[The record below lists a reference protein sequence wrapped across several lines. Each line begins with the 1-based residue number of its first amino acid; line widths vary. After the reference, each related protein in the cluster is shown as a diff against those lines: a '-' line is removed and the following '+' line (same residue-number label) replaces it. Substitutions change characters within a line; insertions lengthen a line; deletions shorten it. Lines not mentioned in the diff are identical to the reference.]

1 MDIDR
6 YTQQYASQYQ
16 AGKPGWFE
24 QVLVKVRR
32 ETVVK
37 SLERHPH
44 DAVLEVG
51 CGLEPLFAYW
61 RAFRELCIV
70 EPSAE
75 FCANARRDAPANV
88 RVVQGF
94 LEQAFR
100 ALGGPFSFVVVAS
113 LLHEVEDPKALL
125 RALHELATP
134 DTVLHF
140 NVPNVYSFHRLLA
153 LEMGLIDDIFAA
165 SEMEKRFQRQ
175 TRFDRA
181 SFCALLGSAGFEV
194 LDFGTYFVKPFSHA
208 QMEQLFDRG
217 ILPPPA
223 IEGLMAMTRYLP
235 DMGAEMYADVRVR
248 RCG

>member
-6 YTQQYASQYQ
+6 YTAEYASQYE
-16 AGKPGWFE
+16 AGKAGWFE

-32 ETVVK
+32 ETVAR

-44 DAVLEVG
+44 DSVLEVG
-51 CGLEPLFAYW
+51 CGLEPLFTYW
-61 RAFRELCIV
+61 KGFRELAIV
-70 EPSAE
+70 EPSPE
-75 FCANARRDAPANV
+75 FCAHARRLAPDNV

-94 LEQAFR
+94 LEAV
-100 ALGGPFSFVVVAS
+100 AAELGRSFSFVVIAS
-113 LLHEVEDPKALL
+113 LLHEVEEPKALL
-125 RALHELATP
+125 RALRDLAAP
-134 DTVLHF
+134 ETVLHF

-181 SFCALLGSAGFEV
+181 SFSALLEDAGFEL
-194 LDFGTYFVKPFSHA
+194 LDFGTYFIKPFAHA

-217 ILPPPA
+217 VLSAKA
-223 IEGLMAMTRYLP
+223 IDGLVGMTRYLP
-235 DMGAEMYADVRVR
+235 DMGAEMFADVRVR

>member
-6 YTQQYASQYQ
+6 YTERYASQYE
-16 AGKPGWFE
+16 AGGPGWFE

-37 SLERHPH
+37 SLQRHPH
-44 DAVLEVG
+44 DSVLEVG
-51 CGLEPLFAYW
+51 CGLEPLFSYW
-61 RAFRELCIV
+61 TGFRELAIV
-70 EPSAE
+70 EPSPE
-75 FCANARRDAPANV
+75 FCANARRDAPDNV

-94 LEQAFR
+94 LEDVFGAMGSR
-100 ALGGPFSFVVVAS
+100 FSFVVIAS
-113 LLHEVEDPKALL
+113 LLHEVEDPRALL
-125 RALHELATP
+125 RALHQLSAP

-165 SEMEKRFQRQ
+165 SEMELRFQRQ

-181 SFCALLGSAGFEV
+181 SFCGLLEAMGFEI

-208 QMEQLFDRG
+208 QMEQLFDRD
-217 ILPPPA
+217 ILSKKA
-223 IEGLMAMTRYLP
+223 IEGLMAMTRYMP
-235 DMGAEMYADVRVR
+235 DVGAEMYAEVRVR